1 MDKFEIIGLN
11 TSGEKCLVVW
21 KNKEIDL
28 KKLTDAEAEKL
39 VAEKFRFLKLKD
51 VKAKPVAASKE

>member
-1 MDKFEIIGLN
+1 MEKFEIIGLN

-39 VAEKFRFLKLKD
+39 VAETFPFLRLKD
-51 VKAKPVAASKE
+51 VKAKPGVAVKE